1 MKNWRK
7 YYTWK
12 HIHES
17 ICSPDETSETA

>member
-17 ICSPDETSETA
+17 ICSPD